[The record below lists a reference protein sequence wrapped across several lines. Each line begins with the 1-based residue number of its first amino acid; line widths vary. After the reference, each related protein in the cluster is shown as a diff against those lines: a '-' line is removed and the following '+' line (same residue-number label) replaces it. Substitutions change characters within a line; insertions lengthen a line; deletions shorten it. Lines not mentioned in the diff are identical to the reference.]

1 MSDLVNTVR
10 KNISNLGNSELSL
23 RANNESLQELWTQKQ
38 GLLQEMNAAK
48 RAAAEEAARP
58 YLETIAEVDEMYATI
73 LALIST

>member
-10 KNISNLGNSELSL
+10 KNISNLGL
-23 RANNESLQELWTQKQ
+23 RANNESLQELWAQKQ
-38 GLLQEMNAAK
+38 SLLQEMNAAK